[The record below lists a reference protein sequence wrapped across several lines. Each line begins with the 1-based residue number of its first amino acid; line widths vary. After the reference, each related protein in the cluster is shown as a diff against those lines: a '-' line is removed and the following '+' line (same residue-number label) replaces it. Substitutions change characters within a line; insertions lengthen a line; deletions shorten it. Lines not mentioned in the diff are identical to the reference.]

1 LFGIIPKT
9 NPKEEKVI
17 EVISA
22 PGNIA
27 AFRVAGTVT
36 AEDYDKI
43 IPAIEEKLNEHEE
56 IGILADLTDLE
67 DMTGDALRRDLQYG
81 LSKLGELHRFQRAA
95 VVSEKQWIKAATEM
109 TGALFPQIE
118 ARVFPADEK
127 TQALEWVA
135 RVQ

>member
-1 LFGIIPKT
+1 MKPIR
-9 NPKEEKVI
+9 KEEKVI

-22 PGNIA
+22 PENVA

-36 AEDYDKI
+36 AQDYDKV
-43 IPAIEEKLNEHEE
+43 IPAIEEKLSEHEE
-56 IGILADLTDLE
+56 IGVLADLTDLE

-81 LSKLGELHRFQRAA
+81 LSKLGEFHRFQRAA

-118 ARVFPADEK
+118 ARVFPKDEK
-127 TQALEWVA
+127 AQALEWVA
-135 RVQ
+135 GVQ

>member
-1 LFGIIPKT
+1 MFGMIPKT

-22 PGNIA
+22 PGNVA

-43 IPAIEEKLNEHEE
+43 IPTIEEKLSEHEE
-56 IGILADLTDLE
+56 IGIQADLTDLE

-127 TQALEWVA
+127 TQALAWVA

>member
-1 LFGIIPKT
+1 MIPKT

-22 PGNIA
+22 PENVA

-43 IPAIEEKLNEHEE
+43 IPTIEEKLSEHEE

-81 LSKLGELHRFQRAA
+81 LSNLANSTA
-95 VVSEKQWIKAATEM
+95 SSVPQWCPKNS
-109 TGALFPQIE
+109 GSRQLP
-118 ARVFPADEK
+118 K
-127 TQALEWVA
+127 
-135 RVQ
+135 

>member
-1 LFGIIPKT
+1 MIPKT

-22 PGNIA
+22 PENVA

-43 IPAIEEKLNEHEE
+43 IPTIEVKLREHEE

-109 TGALFPQIE
+109 TGALSPQIE
-118 ARVFPADEK
+118 ARAFPADEK

>member
-1 LFGIIPKT
+1 M
-9 NPKEEKVI
+9 I

-22 PGNIA
+22 PENVA
-27 AFRVAGTVT
+27 AFRVAGTLT
-36 AEDYDKI
+36 AEDYDKV
-43 IPAIEEKLNEHEE
+43 IPVIEEKLSAHPE

-81 LSKLGELHRFQRAA
+81 LSKLGELHPFQRAA

-135 RVQ
+135 DVQ

>member
-17 EVISA
+17 EVICA

-43 IPAIEEKLNEHEE
+43 IPALEEKLNEHEE

-67 DMTGDALRRDLQYG
+67 DMTRDALRRDLQYG